1 MSFIQDVT
9 NSVYSIRYKWICKMN
24 IHENHNSIDYI
35 ESTLAIEGLTPS
47 PEAIALCRKLSDG
60 EVSPEE
66 AENAPKSDALASA
79 GRIMDLYDSSFRE
92 LAK

>member
-1 MSFIQDVT
+1 
-9 NSVYSIRYKWICKMN
+9 MN
-24 IHENHNSIDYI
+24 IHKNHNSIDYI

-66 AENAPKSDALASA
+66 AVNAPKSDALASA
-79 GRIMDLYDSSFRE
+79 GKKMDLYDSAFRE